1 MTDFVQSSDRIRAR
15 AFIGQ
20 CGWLVLYGF
29 QLLLMA
35 LYNVSDDQ
43 YIDGLSVFLVAF
55 TVWAFVS
62 WHITM
67 GHWVDLYS
75 FFFTALF
82 LFSGGQAVLNI
93 LGLMPQGILN
103 GHFSSPQIKQA
114 LTLVISCLL
123 AFHTGA
129 LLRARRHAPTGL
141 PAPAA
146 LDTAD
151 AARQVGLVLI
161 LVSLGPALY
170 DLYHDVAIIQS
181 IGYGGQFFLAK
192 TDTGMDVWTHI
203 LTMFL
208 VPGALLFLAGSK
220 GRPVNITVAWVV
232 IAVPAVIYFLLGI
245 RNVGIRGLV
254 ALLWLHSVTIRPI
267 RKSVLVGSTLIVL
280 VLIPAFAVVR
290 GKPLTVG
297 DTITA
302 LQQAYSAMDNPIV
315 LALAEMGGT
324 LLTVIYTTDIVPT
337 IKPYEWGMSYAMALT
352 TVFPNLFWDL
362 HPAIQA
368 GLPSYWLMKEIDPVA
383 ANAGFGFGYSM
394 IAEAYLNFSWIGA
407 PIAMAGL
414 GYLLAGFVCWVF
426 ERPDVLRL
434 AMQAILMS
442 FVLFVARA
450 ESHLVIRP
458 MFWECLVPYLFI
470 LYLVHRRIRVSGI
483 PTSLTAASGRSDGRT
498 TVSLG
503 AEQ

>member
-1 MTDFVQSSDRIRAR
+1 MTDFAQSSDRTRTR
-15 AFIGQ
+15 TFIGQ
-20 CGWLVLYGF
+20 CCWLVLYGL
-29 QLLLMA
+29 QLMMMA
-35 LYNVSDDQ
+35 LYEISDDQ
-43 YIDGLSVFLVAF
+43 YIDGLSVFLGAFVA
-55 TVWAFVS
+55 WAFVS
-62 WHITM
+62 WRLTM

-75 FFFTALF
+75 FFFIALF

-103 GHFSSPQIKQA
+103 GQFSSLQVKQA
-114 LTLVISCLL
+114 LTLVVGCLL

-129 LLRARRHAPTGL
+129 LLRARRHAPSGV

-151 AARQVGLVLI
+151 AARQVGLLLI
-161 LVSLGPALY
+161 LVSLGPGLY
-170 DLYHDVAIIQS
+170 DLYQDASIIQR

-192 TDTGMDVWTHI
+192 SATGMDAWTHT

-220 GRPVNITVAWVV
+220 GRPVNIAVAWVV

-267 RKSVLVGSTLIVL
+267 RRSVLVGSTLIVL
-280 VLIPAFAVVR
+280 ALIPGLEVVR
-290 GKPLTVG
+290 GKALTVG
-297 DTITA
+297 DTIIA
-302 LQQAYSAMDNPIV
+302 LQQAYSAMDNPLV

-324 LLTVIYTTDIVPT
+324 LLTVIYTTDLVPT
-337 IKPYEWGMSYAMALT
+337 VKPYEWGMSYVMALT

-368 GLPSYWLMKEIDPVA
+368 GLPSYWLMKEIDPIA
-383 ANAGFGFGYSM
+383 ANAGFSFGYSM

-407 PIAMAGL
+407 PIAMAGM
-414 GYLLAGFVCWVF
+414 GYLLAEFVCWVF
-426 ERPDVLRL
+426 ECPDALRL

-442 FVLFVARA
+442 FVLFVPRA
-450 ESHLVIRP
+450 ESQLVIREL
-458 MFWECLVPYLFI
+458 FWVGLMLYLFVR
-470 LYLVHRRIRVSGI
+470 YLVHRRTRFSEVPITMTD
-483 PTSLTAASGRSDGRT
+483 TSENFSR
-498 TVSLG
+498 
-503 AEQ
+503 